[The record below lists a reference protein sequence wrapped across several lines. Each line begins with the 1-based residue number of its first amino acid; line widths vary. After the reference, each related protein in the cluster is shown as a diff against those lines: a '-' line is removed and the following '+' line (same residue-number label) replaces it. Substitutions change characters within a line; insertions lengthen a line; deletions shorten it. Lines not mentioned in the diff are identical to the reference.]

1 MTYGLL
7 SDIHYYNKPYR
18 LRSALRL
25 LNEADIILIAG
36 DIADRGTEKQFSD
49 VLDILTEEVPNAAI
63 FPISGNH
70 DMRDDG
76 SAYRTFE
83 ETVFRRFSSD
93 YSIERSKT
101 GAYSVLLNENTD
113 LIGLNPL
120 YYQKMFHFPEHGEQ
134 LDFLE
139 SHLKISNASHH
150 IVLCHP
156 PLIAHNP
163 QRTADMPPY
172 LPKEQDAR
180 LQGFIEKYG
189 DIFFLSGHTHFAPTV
204 ERDEEHHIVYINDG
218 SINPTTAGKNGE
230 TQPGN
235 VFAFEPNGKI
245 TYMKLVRND

>member
-7 SDIHYYNKPYR
+7 SDIHYFNKPYR

-25 LNEADIILIAG
+25 LNRTDIILIAG
-36 DIADRGTEKQFSD
+36 DIADRGTAKQFSD
-49 VLDILTEEVPNAAI
+49 VLDILTEEVSNTAV
-63 FPISGNH
+63 FPVCGNH
-70 DMRDDG
+70 DIREDG
-76 SAYRTFE
+76 SAYQTFE
-83 ETVFRRFSSD
+83 EVVFQRFSSD
-93 YSIERSKT
+93 YSIEKSKT
-101 GAYSVLLNENTD
+101 GAYFVRLDENTD

-120 YYQKMFHFPEHGEQ
+120 YYQKIFHFPEHGEQ

-139 SHLKISNASHH
+139 SHLKISTAKCH

-172 LPKEQDAR
+172 LPKGQDAR
-180 LQGFIEKYG
+180 LQGIIESHG
-189 DIFFLSGHTHFAPTV
+189 NIFFLSGHTHCALTV
-204 ERDEEHHIVYINDG
+204 ERNEEHHIVYINDG

-230 TQPGN
+230 TEPGN
-235 VFAFEPNGKI
+235 VFAFESNGII